1 MWPDVHQEFGHFSR
15 VLTGAGAEAAA
26 ARRDPN
32 AFVEFCCTDPDGRPL
47 KQAHVHREIQDF
59 LSLHAKAIVELPRD
73 HGKTVQICAR
83 VLWELGRNPALRIK
97 IVYATERIAEDRGRF
112 LRRAIENNLRLRDVF
127 SRLRPG
133 QPWAANSFSVER
145 PAEAIGPSVV
155 TLGVG
160 AGLTGTRADL
170 LVCDDIV
177 DVKSLTSAAERAR
190 VKAFFRDNLMNLLE
204 PDGRCWCLCTPWH
217 ADDLNAELKRD
228 GAFEHLRRCVGAG
241 ERAVWP
247 ERWPRERLVE
257 RRREIGSA
265 SFARGYRLL
274 PLNEDVM
281 TIKAEWVRFWDSS
294 HHAPRDEPGQDSS
307 HHAPRDEPGCAGARS
322 VAIARG
328 EPGLIT
334 RSVMATIPG
343 TTEWTTREDWERI
356 VLAVDPAVS
365 ANPEADRSALVVL
378 AREPDGIVRCREA
391 TARRVTTPDLVRLI
405 EDVDRR
411 WQPEL
416 ILFESNAAFLGV
428 KDLLV
433 RHASFGYK
441 VRGIAQT
448 RSKQSRVAAFSV
460 AVENGTFQL
469 KGKNG
474 AVDPGQQALFDE
486 MTTFPVADHDDL
498 LDAAAMGTEYLLNVR
513 EPRAW

>member
-217 ADDLNAELKRD
+217 ANDLNAELKRD
-228 GAFEHLRRCVGAG
+228 GAFEHLRRAVDAT

-247 ERWPRERLVE
+247 ERWPRERLVQ

-274 PLNEDVM
+274 PINEEVM
-281 TIKAEWVRFWDSS
+281 AIKPEWVRFWDESGPL
-294 HHAPRDEPGQDSS
+294 APRAETDS
-307 HHAPRDEPGCAGARS
+307 RS
-322 VAIARG
+322 ESA
-328 EPGLIT
+328 T
-334 RSVMATIPG
+334 RV
-343 TTEWTTREDWERI
+343 EWTTREDWERI

-365 ANPEADRSALVVL
+365 ANPEADLSALVVL
-378 AREPDGIVRCREA
+378 ARGPDGIVRCREA

-405 EDVDRR
+405 EDADRR

-433 RHASFGYK
+433 RHAKFGHK

-448 RSKQSRVAAFSV
+448 RSKASHVAAFSV
-460 AVENGTFQL
+460 AVENGSFQL

>member
-1 MWPDVHQEFGHFSR
+1 MLPDVHQELDLVSG
-15 VLTGAGAEAAA
+15 VLRGERDNVEA

-47 KQAHVHREIQDF
+47 VQSHVHREIQDF
-59 LSLHAKAIVELPRD
+59 LSANSKAMVELPRD
-73 HGKTVQICAR
+73 HGKTVQVCAR

-97 IVYATERIAEDRGRF
+97 IVCATERIAEDRGRF
-112 LRRAIENNLRLRDVF
+112 LRRAIEENCRLREVF
-127 SRLRPG
+127 PKLQPG
-133 QPWAANSFSVER
+133 QPWAANCFSVER
-145 PAEAIGPSVV
+145 PAELIGPSVSA
-155 TLGVG
+155 LGVG

-177 DVKSLTSAAERAR
+177 DVKSLTSVAERAR

-217 ADDLNAELKRD
+217 ANDLNAELKRD
-228 GAFEHLRRCVGAG
+228 GAFAHLRRAIGAT
-241 ERAVWP
+241 ERSVWP
-247 ERWPRERLVE
+247 ERWPRARLIE

-294 HHAPRDEPGQDSS
+294 RPRDEPGLP
-307 HHAPRDEPGCAGARS
+307 PRDGDASGPGT
-322 VAIARG
+322 
-328 EPGLIT
+328 PGLIT
-334 RSVMATIPG
+334 RSVMATLPEPDLRSG
-343 TTEWTTREDWERI
+343 SATRHEWSTHEDWERI
-356 VLAVDPAVS
+356 ILAVDPAVS
-365 ANPEADRSALVVL
+365 AKPDADLSALVVL
-378 AREPDGIVRCREA
+378 ARGPDGIVRCRESM
-391 TARRVTTPDLVRLI
+391 ARRVTTPDLVRLI
-405 EDVDRR
+405 EDADRR

-416 ILFESNAAFLGV
+416 VLFESNAAFLGV

-433 RHASFGYK
+433 RHANFGYK
-441 VRGIAQT
+441 VRGITQT
-448 RSKQSRVAAFSV
+448 RSKSSRVAAFSV
-460 AVENGTFQL
+460 AVENGTFHL
-469 KGKNG
+469 KGRDG